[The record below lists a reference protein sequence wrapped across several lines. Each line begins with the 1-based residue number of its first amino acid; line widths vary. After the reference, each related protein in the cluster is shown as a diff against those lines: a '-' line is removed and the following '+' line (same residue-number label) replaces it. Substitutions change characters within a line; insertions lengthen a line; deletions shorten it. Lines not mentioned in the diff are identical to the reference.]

1 MIDNTKKTVI
11 ICGVLNKRGSTN
23 IPQALSFIRFGFN
36 VIPINYRTIISEYG
50 MEYFGNLLIY
60 IINKTN
66 PVLVLFSK
74 CNGVDPDIIK
84 RCNKLTKTWLF
95 NMDPISTIKRCPEV
109 IEHARNAHFSSCTG
123 GGVVEWFREQGV
135 DNCVHII
142 EGLDYTIFKPVE
154 PVDEFKA
161 EISFI
166 GTSTQERSRYKKLL
180 EEAGIDV
187 RFYGTGYSNKEMIE
201 EDFAKIC
208 SSSKFMLSINTQNDI
223 PMYFSDRVL
232 RYLGCGSCV
241 LHFDPIGTMDK
252 FFKIGDEILTFKY
265 DSELLEVINNTNIES
280 AGKIALAGREKVLMN
295 YTWDHSVATILN
307 ILGFVNGR

>member
-1 MIDNTKKTVI
+1 MKNKYI
-11 ICGVLNKRGSTN
+11 IVVGVLDKRGSTN
-23 IPQALSFIRFGFN
+23 IAQALSFIRFGYT
-36 VIPINYRTIISEYG
+36 VIPINYRTIISRHSAS
-50 MEYFGNLLIY
+50 YFESVLLHSV
-60 IINKTN
+60 NKYK
-66 PVLVLFSK
+66 PDLVLFNK
-74 CNGVDPDIIK
+74 CNGINSKLIVE
-84 RCNKLTKTWLF
+84 CNKYTTTWLF
-95 NMDPISTIKRCPEV
+95 NMDPIQTIQRCPEV

-154 PVDEFKA
+154 PVNEFKA

-223 PMYFSDRVL
+223 PMYFSDRIL

-295 YTWDHSVATILN
+295 YTWNHSVAIILN